1 MSWEWADLASEHGT
15 FLCFYYYVCTASMG
29 FQFWMNRRIRSE
41 SSGKLDEIGSSFRG
55 SLASQEH
62 PPLQAKAP
70 CEFQGAGAT
79 KWLRDLGLSF
89 SVASVSSPPFA
100 PEFHFFFFGGLLG
113 KHLGALGGFCST
125 RAWLTG
131 AGDPGT
137 RCFLAETQNAVC
149 DLQPGQDLSFSLPL
163 ERPFPLERPEQ
174 SRGKR

>member
-41 SSGKLDEIGSSFRG
+41 SSGKLDEIGSSFRW

-100 PEFHFFFFGGLLG
+100 PEFHFFFFFFWWTPWEAPGCPGWVLQYPSLINWSRWPRDTVLFG
-113 KHLGALGGFCST
+113 RDTERCVRPAAGA
-125 RAWLTG
+125 
-131 AGDPGT
+131 
-137 RCFLAETQNAVC
+137 
-149 DLQPGQDLSFSLPL
+149 
-163 ERPFPLERPEQ
+163 RPFL
-174 SRGKR
+174 